1 MERKQLKELLSRY
14 YKGDCSDSEEQL
26 LRYYFLSDSVAEEF
40 KADQE
45 LFSALHQEKSS
56 SQADIS
62 FESLIEDSLKDETS
76 VILERKRTFYSSI
89 FLRMAAGFI
98 LLLGCA
104 TILYVIISTG
114 VNRKSSADTYTDPKL
129 AYLEAKKAL
138 QYVSVKMNHGTEKL
152 QKLETFNE
160 GMDKMNAH
168 SIINLL
174 PRN

>member
-56 SQADIS
+56 SYPDIS
-62 FESLIEDSLKDETS
+62 FESLIDDSLKIDNS
-76 VILERKRTFYSSI
+76 IVSQRKRSHYNSI
-89 FLRMAAGFI
+89 FLRIAAGFI
-98 LLLGCA
+98 ILLGCA
-104 TILYVIISTG
+104 AILYLTINPGMNSKTT
-114 VNRKSSADTYTDPKL
+114 SDTYSDPKI
-129 AYLEAKKAL
+129 AYIEAKKAL

-160 GMDKMNAH
+160 GMDKMNAL

>member
-1 MERKQLKELLSRY
+1 MERKQLKELLSSY
-14 YKGDCSDSEEQL
+14 YKGDCSDSEEQF
-26 LRYYFLSDSVAEEF
+26 LRYYFLSDSVSEEF

-62 FESLIEDSLKDETS
+62 FESLIEDSLKNES
-76 VILERKRTFYSSI
+76 SLILERKRNFYNSV
-89 FLRMAAGFI
+89 FLRIAAGFI
-98 LLLGCA
+98 ILLGCA
-104 TILYVIISTG
+104 TIIYVTINTG
-114 VNRKSSADTYTDPKL
+114 MNRKLQSDTYTDPKL

-160 GMDKMNAH
+160 GMDKMNAL

>member
-1 MERKQLKELLSRY
+1 MERKQLKELINRY

-26 LRYYFLSDSVAEEF
+26 LRYYFLSDSVSEEF
-40 KADQE
+40 KPDQE
-45 LFSALHQEKSS
+45 LFAALHEAKSELP
-56 SQADIS
+56 DEIS
-62 FESLIEDSLKDETS
+62 FDKLIESSVGRDSS
-76 VILERKRTFYSSI
+76 YIPQRKNIFYKSI
-89 FLRMAAGFI
+89 SFRIAAGFI
-98 LLLGCA
+98 ILLTCA
-104 TILYVIISTG
+104 SLLYFAVYPGIS
-114 VNRKSSADTYTDPKL
+114 RKSNADTYTDPKI

-160 GMDKMNAH
+160 GMDKMNAL

>member
-26 LRYYFLSDSVAEEF
+26 LRYYFLSDSVSEEF

-45 LFSALHQEKSS
+45 LFSALHNEKSFLPGEL
-56 SQADIS
+56 S
-62 FESLIEDSLKDETS
+62 FDSLIDESLKADSS
-76 VILERKRTFYSSI
+76 FVPVRKITFHKSI
-89 FLRMAAGFI
+89 YFRVAAGFLI
-98 LLLGCA
+98 IAACTA
-104 TILYVIISTG
+104 ILYVSLYPG
-114 VNRKSSADTYTDPKL
+114 MSRKATSDTYTDPKI

-152 QKLETFNE
+152 QKLETFND
-160 GMDKMNAH
+160 GIDKMNSL